1 MTKALYM
8 EDCYMERCKA
18 KVTEING
25 LFIVTDQTIFYP
37 ESGGQPTD
45 TGKFICNG
53 TEYNVLFAKKI
64 SGSVSHQVDKEGLK
78 VGDEV
83 EMVIDWE
90 KRHKLMRYHT
100 AAHIVAGVI
109 YKHTGALST
118 GNQLA
123 LDKGRVDFSLKEFDK
138 DLMMSFLPEMNQIVE
153 EGRTVTIKELPREE
167 AFQIKT
173 LFRLKDVLPPSIKRI
188 RIVEIEGFDTQACGG
203 THVKNTKEVG
213 KINITDMQN
222 KGKDNRRLYFTIE

>member
-8 EDCYMERCKA
+8 EDCYLQRCKA
-18 KVTEING
+18 KVTEVNG
-25 LFIVTDQTIFYP
+25 MFIVTDQTIFYP

-53 TEYNVLFAKKI
+53 TEYKVALAKKI
-64 SGSVSHQVDKEGLK
+64 SGSISHQVDKEGLK

-83 EMVIDWE
+83 EMIIDWD

-100 AAHIVAGVI
+100 AAHVVSGVI
-109 YKHTGALST
+109 NKHTGALIT

-123 LDKGRVDFSLKEFDK
+123 FDKGRIDFNLQDFDR
-138 DLMMSFLPEMNQIVE
+138 DLIMGFLPEMNLIVE
-153 EGRTVTIKELPREE
+153 EAHQVAIKELPREE
-167 AFQIKT
+167 AFKIES
-173 LFRLKDVLPPSIKRI
+173 LFKLKDVLPPSIKRI

-203 THVKNTKEVG
+203 THVKKTREIG
-213 KINITDMQN
+213 KITITEMQN